1 MKSSYCPM
9 RRKKCSHLF
18 SVTFWLTP
26 AASTYVRR
34 QLFLLLDDNYFS
46 RSTTITPDLFGG
58 REAPPRAGG
67 EARPRLAFFFF
78 CFERETTNRGG
89 GKVENLLL
97 VFHFSFRPSS
107 PELWKCG
114 NLACLWRDFQGA
126 RGKRGKPAFGFPRF
140 PQPRHFHSSLR
151 FGFGWTGN
159 SLDAS
164 SNPLHLAFRLLFL
177 LGLLHSIARNVQF
190 NNHAMVHQSVDRRRR
205 HHRVLENPLPF

>member
-1 MKSSYCPM
+1 MQNSGPSGSLFLSRKALASS
-9 RRKKCSHLF
+9 
-18 SVTFWLTP
+18 TP
-26 AASTYVRR
+26 CRFIPAHR

-58 REAPPRAGG
+58 RVAPPRAGG
-67 EARPRLAFFFF
+67 EARPHFGFFSSFVL
-78 CFERETTNRGG
+78 REKQQTGGG

-151 FGFGWTGN
+151 FRFGSTGN

-190 NNHAMVHQSVDRRRR
+190 NNHAVVHQSVDRRRR